1 MTLFRIWAPRAKR
14 AELVIRGKRHPMT
27 AGKDG
32 WWFTEVSSAGANTEY
47 GFALDGGGPLADPRS
62 PWQPGGIS
70 GPSITVDHG
79 AFSWTDPHW
88 QAAPLSAA
96 IIYELHIGTF
106 TPEGTFQAAIQRLD
120 HLAHVGITH
129 IELMPIAQFSGNW
142 GWGYDGTYLY
152 APHHAYGNPEQLKQF
167 VNACHQHGIAV
178 ILDVVYNHLGPAGNH
193 LDDFGP
199 YFTDRYSTPWGAAV
213 NFDGADSAEVRR
225 LFCDNALMW
234 LRDYHF
240 DGLRLDAVHAI
251 IDTSAVHFLEQL
263 VCEVTA
269 LEAQIGRH
277 LVLIAESDLNDP
289 RIVRPREIGGYGI
302 HAQWGDDFHHAL
314 HGVLT
319 GERDGYYSDFGSL
332 ADLSK
337 ALRQAFV
344 YDGRYSPFRRRP
356 HGRRPHGIS
365 GHAFLGYLQNH
376 DQIGN
381 RAIGERSS
389 HLLNVGRLK
398 IAAALIL
405 TAPFV
410 PMLFQG
416 EEWGATAPFLY
427 FTNHEDP
434 ELGRRVTEG
443 RRREFS
449 AFGWDPADVPDP
461 QARETFQLSKL
472 DWSELDEERH
482 ADLLEWHCWL
492 IQLRRKVPA
501 LSDGCLDRVE
511 VNFDDSAKWFVV
523 KRGAVVVAC
532 NLNSISQNILAQF
545 PPGSE
550 ILLASDDLVR
560 VTPDGGIQLPAD
572 SVAIVRTEVGR

>member
-1 MTLFRIWAPRAKR
+1 
-14 AELVIRGKRHPMT
+14 
-27 AGKDG
+27 
-32 WWFTEVSSAGANTEY
+32 
-47 GFALDGGGPLADPRS
+47 LADPRS
-62 PWQPGGIS
+62 PWQPRGIS
-70 GPSITVDHG
+70 GPSVTVDHG
-79 AFSWTDPHW
+79 AFSWTDRHW

-106 TPEGTFQAAIQRLD
+106 TAEGTFQAAIEKLD
-120 HLAHVGITH
+120 YLAHLGITH
-129 IELMPIAQFSGNW
+129 IELMPVAQYSGNS
-142 GWGYDGTYLY
+142 GWGYDGTYIY
-152 APHHAYGNPEQLKQF
+152 APHHAYGDPEQLKQF
-167 VNACHQHGIAV
+167 INACHHHGLAV

-193 LDDFGP
+193 LADFGP
-199 YFTDRYSTPWGAAV
+199 YFTDRYATPWGAAV
-213 NFDGADSAEVRR
+213 NFDGPGSAEVRR
-225 LFCDNALMW
+225 FFCDNALMW

-302 HAQWGDDFHHAL
+302 HAQWSDDFHHAL

-319 GERDGYYSDFGSL
+319 GERDGYYADFGSL
-332 ADLSK
+332 ADLAK
-337 ALRQAFV
+337 ALRQGFV
-344 YDGRYSPFRRRP
+344 YDGRYSAFRRRP
-356 HGRRPHGIS
+356 HGRPPHGIS
-365 GHAFLGYLQNH
+365 GHSFLGYLQNH

-398 IAAALIL
+398 IGAALVL

-434 ELGRRVTEG
+434 DLGRSVTEG
-443 RRREFS
+443 RRREFT
-449 AFGWDPADVPDP
+449 AFGWDPAEVPDP
-461 QARETFQLSKL
+461 QARETFQRSKL
-472 DWSELDEERH
+472 DWSELDEEPH
-482 ADLLEWHCWL
+482 SDLLEWHRWL
-492 IQLRRKVPA
+492 IDFRRQVA
-501 LSDGCLDRVE
+501 DLSDGCLEGVE
-511 VNFDDSAKWFVV
+511 VNFDETAKWCVV

-532 NLNSISQNILAQF
+532 NLNSIAQNISAQF
-545 PPGSE
+545 GPGSE
-550 ILLASDDLVR
+550 ILLASDDSVR

-572 SVAIVRTEVGR
+572 SVAIVRRAEVGR